1 MTTEQTVVLAFEQAE
16 RIDRLLQGGASV
28 GVPDAG
34 ETRKLLSV
42 YWGLAEPG
50 DVVQVPMDVTGRV
63 LAALSRMRH
72 YPGDLPRQEMEK
84 ETAFL
89 ACLLLAVSED
99 VGQLATMLASHC
111 TQTAASA

>member
-16 RIDRLLQGGASV
+16 RIDRLLEGGASV

-34 ETRKLLSV
+34 GTRKLLSV
-42 YWGLAEPG
+42 CWGLAEPG
-50 DVVQVPMDVTGRV
+50 DLVQVPMDVTGRV

-72 YPGDLPRQEMEK
+72 YPGDLSRQEMEE

-89 ACLLLAVSED
+89 ACLLLAVCED
-99 VGQLATMLASHC
+99 VGQLAAMLAGQC
-111 TQTAASA
+111 IQAAAP